1 MEEREEMYSMIDNSN
16 KKKKK
21 RKVFLIIFIL
31 LLIIGGSVFVYFEF
45 VAPKSDKIKT
55 KSKSVASKYRMD
67 GNGLE
72 KFDLEF
78 LKLENKNENI
88 VYSPLSIKYAL
99 AMLKEG
105 AGGEDKEQIKQVI
118 GDYKVKEYD
127 NNKNMSFANAM
138 FIKEN
143 YKEDVKEKYINKL
156 SKKYSA
162 DIMFDS
168 FKSPDKVNSWVNEKT
183 LGLISSLFDD
193 ISDYKF
199 LLINALAIDMDW
211 NERIQN
217 STADS
222 TTKNPDVYQ
231 VKYEHE
237 KYSELITPL
246 DSDDSYKSLAFNDK
260 TMYAKAVEIGAS
272 INNYDIVKELGEENI
287 RSTITK
293 EYDNYVENG
302 GDCVD
307 TTLSTSQFVDN
318 FVKELNSNYHKL
330 TVSTDFMIYNDKDIK
345 AFAKDLKEYDGMTL
359 QYVAIM
365 PKYQDINNYI
375 KDIDK
380 DSINDIINKLKTI
393 ENKNFEEG
401 KVTKITGYI
410 PMFNFEK
417 EIELKE
423 DLKKLGIKNVFKKG
437 KADLSDMM
445 KDNETFIDTVKHK
458 ANIDFSNDGI
468 KASAAT
474 AGGGMG
480 AFTCGFEHL
489 YDVPIETIDMT
500 FDRPYIFL
508 IRDKDSGEVW
518 FAGKVYQPTEKPCDE
533 AAKQLD
539 NCVG

>member
-1 MEEREEMYSMIDNSN
+1 MEEKEEMFSKDN

-21 RKVFLIIFIL
+21 KWKIVLIVLF
-31 LLIIGGSVFVYFEF
+31 LLIVVGGGVFSYFEF
-45 VAPKSDKIKT
+45 FAPKSNKIKT
-55 KSKSVASKYRMD
+55 NSKDVKSEYRMS

-78 LKLENKNENI
+78 LKLENKDENVI
-88 VYSPLSIKYAL
+88 YSPLSIKYAL

-105 AGGEDKEQIKQVI
+105 ASGEDKEQISQVI
-118 GDYKVKEYD
+118 GDYESKKY
-127 NNKNMSFANAM
+127 NNSKNMSFANAM
-138 FIKEN
+138 FIKED
-143 YKEDVKEKYINKL
+143 YKNNVKEKYINRL
-156 SKKYSA
+156 SNKYSA
-162 DIMFDS
+162 DIMFDD

-183 LGLISSLFDD
+183 LGLINSLFEDV
-193 ISDYKF
+193 SDYRF
-199 LLINALAIDMDW
+199 LLVNALAIDMDW
-211 NERIQN
+211 KERIQS

-222 TTKNPDVYQ
+222 TTKNPETYI

-246 DSDDSYKSLAFNDK
+246 ETDDSYKSLAFNDK
-260 TMYAKAVEIGAS
+260 AMYAKAVEIGAS
-272 INNYDIVKELGEENI
+272 INNYDIVKELGEDNI

-293 EYDNYVENG
+293 EYDDYIANG

-307 TTLSTSQFVDN
+307 ATLSTSQFVDN

-330 TVSTDFMIYNDKDIK
+330 NVSTDFMIYNDNDIK
-345 AFAKDLKEYDGMTL
+345 AFAKDLKEYDGTTL

-365 PKYQDINNYI
+365 PKYQDVNNYI

-380 DSINDIINKLKTI
+380 KGVNKIIDSLKTI
-393 ENKNFEEG
+393 ENNNFEEG

-423 DLKKLGIKNVFKKG
+423 DLKKLGIKNVFKKNE
-437 KADLSDMM
+437 ANLSDMI
-445 KDNETFIDTVKHK
+445 KDNETYIDTVKHK

-468 KASAAT
+468 KAAAAT

-480 AFTCGFEHL
+480 AVSCGFEHL

-508 IRDKDSGEVW
+508 IRDKNSGEVW

-533 AAKQLD
+533 SAKQSN